1 MDNTEN
7 LNNQNNTTNRIFY
20 LILFLAVV
28 LAGFLC
34 KTMSTV
40 IIPVVLSFMLSFV
53 FLPIIKKLNVK
64 TGIPWVISSLIIVIL
79 FFVAILGLTSILVT
93 SLTGIISEYPKY
105 ENRFMSIYQLIAQ
118 NLDIEIDNSKSL
130 FQNLWTSLKVR
141 EYTQKLAVMLSS
153 GVISFSKTIF
163 LISIMTAFILIEM
176 RLTKRKMHY
185 AFKDNKAK
193 ISRISHQIINQ
204 TVRYISIKF
213 FISLST
219 GILCGLASLIIGLDF
234 PIVWGFL
241 AFIMNFIPIFGS
253 IISVGFTTL
262 FSLLQFYPN
271 WGKTVFVLVFMTS
284 VNMILGNILEPRIE
298 GKNLGISPVM
308 ILISLSLW
316 GYIWGFTGMLLAVPL
331 MVIIKIVCENI
342 DYLKGLAIII
352 GNDPRQQF
360 QAQAQSQDKL
370 ENETLDSA
378 QTETQP
384 DSETN

>member
-1 MDNTEN
+1 MDDTEN
-7 LNNQNNTTNRIFY
+7 LNQNKTANRIFY

-34 KTMSTV
+34 KTMSAV
-40 IIPVVLSFMLSFV
+40 LIPVVLSILLSFV

-64 TGIPWVISSLIIVIL
+64 TGIPWVISSLIIVLL
-79 FFVAILGLTSILVT
+79 FFIAILGLTSLLVS

-105 ENRFMSIYQLIAQ
+105 ENRFMSIYQIIAN
-118 NLDIEIDNSKSL
+118 NLDLEIDNTKSL

-163 LISIMTAFILIEM
+163 LISIMTAFILLEM
-176 RLTKRKMHY
+176 RLTKRKLHY
-185 AFKDNKAK
+185 AFKENREKVT
-193 ISRISHQIINQ
+193 RISNQIINQ
-204 TVRYISIKF
+204 TMRYISIKF

-253 IISVGFTTL
+253 IISVGLTTI
-262 FSLLQFYPN
+262 FSLIQFYPN
-271 WGKTVFVLVFMTS
+271 WGKTIFVLVFMTS
-284 VNMILGNILEPRIE
+284 VNMVLGNILEPRIE
-298 GKNLGISPVM
+298 GKNLGISPVI

-316 GYIWGFTGMLLAVPL
+316 GYIWGFTGMLIAVPL

-342 DYLKGLAIII
+342 DYLKGLAILI
-352 GNDPRQQF
+352 GNDPRQNNQT
-360 QAQAQSQDKL
+360 QDQNK
-370 ENETLDSA
+370 N
-378 QTETQP
+378 QNQP
-384 DSETN
+384 DAAI

>member
-7 LNNQNNTTNRIFY
+7 HLQTPDKNTAANRLFY
-20 LILFLAVV
+20 LVLFLAVV

-40 IIPVVLSFMLSFV
+40 LIPVVLSVMLSLV
-53 FLPIIKKLNVK
+53 LLPIIKKLNVK

-79 FFVAILGLTSILVT
+79 FFITLLGLTSILVS

-105 ENRFMSIYQLIAQ
+105 ENRFMSIYQLIAES
-118 NLDIEIDNSKSL
+118 LDIEIDNTKSL

-141 EYTQKLAVMLSS
+141 EYTQKLAVTLSS

-163 LISIMTAFILIEM
+163 LISIMTAFILLEM

-185 AFKDNKAK
+185 AFKDSRAK
-193 ISRISHQIINQ
+193 VSRISNQIINQ

-213 FISLST
+213 FISLAT
-219 GILCGLASLIIGLDF
+219 GILCGIAVFLTGLDF

-253 IISVGFTTL
+253 IISVGFTTI
-262 FSLLQFYPN
+262 FSLIQFYPS
-271 WGKTVFVLVFMTS
+271 WGKTLFVFLFMTT
-284 VNMILGNILEPRIE
+284 VNMVLGNILEPRIE
-298 GKNLGISPVM
+298 GKNLGISPVI
-308 ILISLSLW
+308 ILISLSIW
-316 GYIWGFTGMLLAVPL
+316 GYIWGFTGMLIAVPL

-342 DYLKGLAIII
+342 EYLKGLAIII
-352 GNDPRQQF
+352 GNDPRQQ
-360 QAQAQSQDKL
+360 QSI
-370 ENETLDSA
+370 
-378 QTETQP
+378 
-384 DSETN
+384 

>member
-1 MDNTEN
+1 MDETEN
-7 LNNQNNTTNRIFY
+7 LNQNKNSNRIFY
-20 LILFLAVV
+20 LVLFLAVV
-28 LAGFLC
+28 LAGFLF

-40 IIPVVLSFMLSFV
+40 LIPVVLSFMLSFV

-64 TGIPWVISSLIIVIL
+64 TGIPWVICSLIIVVL
-79 FFVAILGLTSILVT
+79 FFITLLGLTSILVT

-105 ENRFMSIYQLIAQ
+105 ESRFMSIYQLIAQ
-118 NLDIEIDNSKSL
+118 SLAIEIDSSKSL

-163 LISIMTAFILIEM
+163 LISIMTAFILLEM

-185 AFKDNKAK
+185 AFKDNREK
-193 ISRISHQIINQ
+193 ITRISNQIINQ
-204 TVRYISIKF
+204 TMRYISIKF
-213 FISLST
+213 FISLAT
-219 GILCGLASLIIGLDF
+219 GVVCGLASLIIGLDF

-253 IISVGFTTL
+253 VISVGLTTI
-262 FSLLQFYPN
+262 FSLIQFYPS
-271 WGKTVFVLVFMTS
+271 WGKTLFVLIFMTS
-284 VNMILGNILEPRIE
+284 VNMVLGNIIEPRIE
-298 GKNLGISPVM
+298 GKNLGISPVI

-342 DYLKGLAIII
+342 DYLKGLAILI
-352 GNDPRQQF
+352 GNDPRQQP
-360 QAQAQSQDKL
+360 QNKT
-370 ENETLDSA
+370 EN
-378 QTETQP
+378 
-384 DSETN
+384 